1 MYARSNCSVAP
12 AAAETDGSFSGIPV
26 AFMESWP
33 GQEKRVQTM
42 QAAPLAEARRGFGRQ
57 AKRTQRERALKA
69 NQLAEL
75 RQLSENPPPLE
86 EPERQN
92 PRERLGVSP
101 RLGGEIG
108 RRGRG
113 FFF

>member
-1 MYARSNCSVAP
+1 
-12 AAAETDGSFSGIPV
+12 
-26 AFMESWP
+26 MESWP

-42 QAAPLAEARRGFGRQ
+42 QAAPLAEATQRFELQ

-92 PRERLGVSP
+92 PRERLAMSP
-101 RLGGEIG
+101 RLAWRSG
-108 RRGRG
+108 RPALVSFAPGQRPSIPSPD
-113 FFF
+113 

>member
-1 MYARSNCSVAP
+1 
-12 AAAETDGSFSGIPV
+12 
-26 AFMESWP
+26 MESWL

-42 QAAPLAEARRGFGRQ
+42 PAARLAEATPELAFGATQRFELQ

-92 PRERLGVSP
+92 PRERLAMSPLPAWRSGRQELVSFAP
-101 RLGGEIG
+101 GQPPSIPSPD
-108 RRGRG
+108 
-113 FFF
+113 

>member
-12 AAAETDGSFSGIPV
+12 AAAETDGSFSGIRV

-42 QAAPLAEARRGFGRQ
+42 QAAPLAEAP
-57 AKRTQRERALKA
+57 QRERALRA
-69 NQLAEL
+69 NELAEL
-75 RQLSENPPPLE
+75 RQLWETPPPLE

-92 PRERLGVSP
+92 PRERPAMSP
-101 RLGGEIG
+101 RLAWRSG
-108 RRGRG
+108 R
-113 FFF
+113 